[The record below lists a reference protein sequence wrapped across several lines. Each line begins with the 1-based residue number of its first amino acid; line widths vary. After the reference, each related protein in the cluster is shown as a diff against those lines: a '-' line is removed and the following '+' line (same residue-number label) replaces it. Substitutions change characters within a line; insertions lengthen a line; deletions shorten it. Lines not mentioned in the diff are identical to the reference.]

1 MAPWQV
7 DKARRELSGWSEH
20 ELVELV
26 QLVAKTDA
34 DVKGAAREP
43 EYSVEKLLLAMARA
57 GK

>member
-1 MAPWQV
+1 
-7 DKARRELSGWSEH
+7 
-20 ELVELV
+20 
-26 QLVAKTDA
+26 VAKTDA